1 MNRCHPFPH
10 FRIAPLSGT
19 QEFRIVIDE
28 TNSINIKTTKTTIV
42 FTGHQLGPRASVG
55 FVILHSHAFPSPEP
69 KNVVHEGLVL
79 LEEEGG
85 TIYLSQY
92 SFHFAAGK
100 LSNTLLCF

>member
-1 MNRCHPFPH
+1 MNRCHPFPDLLL
-10 FRIAPLSGT
+10 APLSGT

-55 FVILHSHAFPSPEP
+55 FDLHSHAFPSPEP
-69 KNVVHEGLVL
+69 TTMVHEGLVL

-85 TIYLSQY
+85 AIYLSQY

-100 LSNTLLCF
+100 LSNTLLCS